1 MTGNWVDAELPMA
14 RNIASRISWIELGE
28 APPLSEEL
36 PLNRVCIP
44 FMKLDDVQ
52 RIFPAF

>member
-1 MTGNWVDAELPMA
+1 MTGNWVEAALPMA
-14 RNIASRISWIELGE
+14 RNIASRISWIELEE